1 MNDFSERS
9 HEELE
14 ARLAELTGI
23 GENPEERSVEELEG
37 LAEEREAIEAE
48 LETRRA
54 AAEAEARKC
63 EEAARSLKEPEKT
76 FKESEERKMFEV
88 ESKEYRSAWLKH
100 LQGRPLNEEER
111 GAVTASAA
119 IPTETLNKIY
129 DKAEVYPLLSAI
141 DVMHIPGNV
150 SIPVATSL
158 GAGAVVA
165 MGSASTDSEDVLAAV
180 NLGAKKLIKTVEI
193 TADVAA
199 MSVDAFET
207 WLVDR
212 LANKI
217 YRLVTK
223 MVAAGR
229 GTTTYGEPTGLS
241 AVYTT
246 TAYTYAS
253 TGITYANILD
263 IIGNLPTEYLPNAQ
277 FVMSRENF
285 FQGVLGIVDSAGAPI
300 TVADRQAPA
309 KYNVLGFPVIVE
321 DEIGENIVFG
331 DLKEG
336 YVWNFAS
343 DVKVD
348 RDESVGFRTGSVCFR
363 GMALGDGSPTGI
375 GLIRYTKA

>member
-88 ESKEYRSAWLKH
+88 ESKEYRSAWLKN

-111 GAVTASAA
+111 TAVTAAAA

-129 DKAEVYPLLSAI
+129 DKAEVYPLLGAI

-158 GAGAVVA
+158 GAGAVVS
-165 MGSASTDSEDVLAAV
+165 MGTASTDSADVLSAV
-180 NLGAKKLIKTVEI
+180 NLGAKKLIKTIEI

-212 LANKI
+212 LANKL

-241 AVYTT
+241 SAYTT
-246 TAYTYAS
+246 TGYTYAS

-348 RDESVGFRTGSVCFR
+348 RDESIGFRTGSVCFR